1 MAHRKSITINYQ
13 DLLYLTLKQKYQYF
27 LIGITVIL
35 LVALTI
41 LSVVRK
47 AATFPRVT
55 QKAVSNTA
63 QVRPN
68 IIAAR
73 EKYTVQAGEYLWQI
87 AEKKYGS
94 GFNAYDIAKA
104 NNITDPNIIFAGQE
118 LALPDIKPGAPTV
131 GEVSSAAATEKVQQM
146 LPSTYTIQRGDNL
159 WNIAT
164 KLYGDGYAWTRVA
177 ITNKFIDPNTLL
189 PGTVLQIPRM

>member
-27 LIGITVIL
+27 LIGITVVL

-41 LSVVRK
+41 LSVARK
-47 AATFPRVT
+47 AATFPQTT
-55 QKAVSNTA
+55 QKGVTESIQDLPNT
-63 QVRPN
+63 
-68 IIAAR
+68 IATTA
-73 EKYTVQAGEYLWQI
+73 KYTVRTGENLWQI

-104 NNITDPNIIFAGQE
+104 NNIVDTNIIFAGQE
-118 LALPDIKPGAPTV
+118 LTLPEIKPGTPTV
-131 GEVSSAAATEKVQQM
+131 GEISAAAGTEKVQQI
-146 LPSTYTIQRGDNL
+146 LPSTYTIQQGDNL

-164 KLYGDGYAWTRVA
+164 TLYGDGYAWTKVA
-177 ITNKFIDPNTLL
+177 IANNLVDPNIVL
-189 PGTVLQIPRM
+189 PGNILQIPRM